1 MRTFTGYV
9 VGAGTQTITVRDDA
23 GHEHTLHASGQVA
36 VQAGAMMGRRV
47 RFAVDFS
54 ERTERLTEVQLCVR
68 SSYGLQAVQPTP
80 ELTDAEVAGLLATV
94 R

>member
-9 VGAGTQTITVRDDA
+9 IGAGTQAITVRDDSGA
-23 GHEHTLHASGQVA
+23 EHTLHASGQVA
-36 VQAGAMMGRRV
+36 AQAGAMIGRRV

-68 SSYGLQAVQPTP
+68 SSYGLQA
-80 ELTDAEVAGLLATV
+80 AEPANDTRTTGV
-94 R
+94 RACVG